1 MKIDLGVTPS
11 KGEPSLSAPVSVGD
25 SGPPY
30 YPSLYMSFPDSRLDG
45 LPEEGT
51 ITFRYK
57 TVATTESERN
67 GKESC
72 SVELELR
79 KIVAVSEAGKP
90 KPGYET
96 RSIGEALAELK
107 SGGSDD
113 AD

>member
-1 MKIDLGVTPS
+1 MKIDLGTKPGEG
-11 KGEPSLSAPVSVGD
+11 GEPCCLSKTSEPGS
-25 SGPPY
+25 PY
-30 YPSLYMSFPDSRLDG
+30 YPSLYMSFSDSRLDG
-45 LPEEGT
+45 LPKEGT

-57 TVATTESERN
+57 TIATTESERK

-90 KPGYET
+90 KPGSET
-96 RSIGEALAELK
+96 RSIGEALADLK

-113 AD
+113 ED